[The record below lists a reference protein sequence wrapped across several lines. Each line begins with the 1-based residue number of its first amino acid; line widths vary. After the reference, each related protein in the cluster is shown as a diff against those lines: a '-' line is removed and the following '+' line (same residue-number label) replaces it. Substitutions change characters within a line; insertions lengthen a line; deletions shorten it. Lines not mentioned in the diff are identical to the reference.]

1 MNAISDR
8 SKILLTSTVIMM
20 ATILVVDNIMA
31 QNVWN
36 GSVSG
41 DWGNAANWDV
51 SSSFGAGKQIIF
63 HAPGAAN
70 LETYLG
76 AFPRTIGGLIFTA
89 DVDSDVSVITATSA
103 ASDGNNKI
111 LIFDNGANPVYIT
124 VEEGAEGNIAVAP
137 RQSANHHQE

>member
-20 ATILVVDNIMA
+20 ATTLVVGNIMA

-51 SSSFGAGKQIIF
+51 SSKALVPENRLSSML
-63 HAPGAAN
+63 PV
-70 LETYLG
+70 
-76 AFPRTIGGLIFTA
+76 PLILKH
-89 DVDSDVSVITATSA
+89 TSE
-103 ASDGNNKI
+103 
-111 LIFDNGANPVYIT
+111 LPP
-124 VEEGAEGNIAVAP
+124 E
-137 RQSANHHQE
+137 QSEV